1 MPLWDVQE
9 EVLGHE
15 WPTTT
20 VGYLGV
26 GQADPEKAS
35 LAASHRA
42 VRRLSGEA

>member
-1 MPLWDVQE
+1 MPLWDVQKI
-9 EVLGHE
+9 LGHE

-20 VGYLGV
+20 VGYLGSV
-26 GQADPEKAS
+26 KADPEKAS